1 MQLSTLLQSRSLNV
15 DAVAVVN
22 DAAVAVIC
30 VAEAAVIKYSKQLAK
45 LTYPGGSYQR
55 PYQFYLLK
63 KRKNGQIEGLIS
75 NMWLVLLYTVQLTI
89 TKLCTKFQ
97 DP

>member
-1 MQLSTLLQSRSLNV
+1 MQLSTQSRLLNV
-15 DAVAVVN
+15 AAVAVVN
-22 DAAVAVIC
+22 DAAVALIS

-63 KRKNGQIEGLIS
+63 KKEK
-75 NMWLVLLYTVQLTI
+75 MD
-89 TKLCTKFQ
+89 K
-97 DP
+97 